1 MNTLHRFLFVLLFAV
16 PALAAS
22 AAQVRLTWT
31 GNNPPGS
38 VTYVVYQEQ
47 ADDTWKE
54 IATTPDE
61 TYVLTNLTPGVYTFV
76 VTARNLWGESGP
88 SNEASSPPPA
98 NAPGNLRVTVTVT
111 VSVTRHHGKRGRHVV
126 VVTQSVDRN
135 DS

>member
-1 MNTLHRFLFVLLFAV
+1 MNIVHRFLFALLFAAV
-16 PALAAS
+16 AFSAS

-61 TYVLTNLTPGVYTFV
+61 SYVLTNLTPGVYTFV

-98 NAPGNLRVTVTVT
+98 NAPSNLRVTVTVT

-126 VVTQSVDRN
+126 VVTQSVDRV